1 MSTMLI
7 SPPAPCDCRT
17 SALTT
22 DLTKGRG
29 LTRHDH
35 RAASR

>member
-1 MSTMLI
+1 MSTTLI
-7 SPPAPCDCRT
+7 SQRAPCDRRT